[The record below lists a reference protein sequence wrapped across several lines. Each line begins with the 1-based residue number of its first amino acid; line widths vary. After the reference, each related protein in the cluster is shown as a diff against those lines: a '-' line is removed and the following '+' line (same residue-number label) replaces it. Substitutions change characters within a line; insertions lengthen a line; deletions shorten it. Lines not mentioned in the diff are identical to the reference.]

1 MADRPTRDRRAFAA
15 FDVGYL
21 DNPKMLDILDESLA
35 AALMHAA
42 SILYASAH
50 LTDGEVP
57 PRVMQRKVGGTPED
71 VQLLIRS
78 GLWHEQG
85 HDCPSCPPVPQGR
98 VYVHDYLQH
107 NRSKAQAERASEA
120 GRKGAA
126 ARHHG
131 EGKKPSARVPQSGS
145 HADRSADRTPDACDP
160 HADRNAHRQT
170 DRQTE
175 EEPLAHP
182 QAGER
187 ALIERPTR
195 FPEFYAAWPK
205 KKGKLAA
212 EKAWPRAVR
221 AAGSEQAIIDAAAAY
236 AANPYRPEREFIPYP
251 ATWLNRGGWEDEL
264 DGPKQA
270 RGGAVEGNR
279 ARAMEHVAQV
289 QAAHAVAGPG
299 WEQPPALALDPSDDA
314 GWLGVGR

>member
-1 MADRPTRDRRAFAA
+1 MPRIRTIKPEFWDSPSTARASAVARLAFIAMWNWADDHGRGTANMKELEGFIFPNDDISELSGGTSDNFRDVVAEVVECFGVVLYEVAGRPYYAIPSWDAHQRNERRAASKYPGPGDADTVLTRHDSADRDDARKFRDTAA
-15 FDVGYL
+15 EAPNTSG
-21 DNPKMLDILDESLA
+21 P
-35 AALMHAA
+35 
-42 SILYASAH
+42 
-50 LTDGEVP
+50 
-57 PRVMQRKVGGTPED
+57 GT
-71 VQLLIRS
+71 
-78 GLWHEQG
+78 GEQG
-85 HDCPSCPPVPQGR
+85 NRGTGEQGNRHAQPQ
-98 VYVHDYLQH
+98 
-107 NRSKAQAERASEA
+107 
-120 GRKGAA
+120 AA
-126 ARHHG
+126 ARTP
-131 EGKKPSARVPQSGS
+131 K
-145 HADRSADRTPDACDP
+145 RT
-160 HADRNAHRQT
+160 
-170 DRQTE
+170 
-175 EEPLAHP
+175 LS
-182 QAGER
+182 
-187 ALIERPTR
+187 R

-221 AAGSEQAIIDAAAAY
+221 AAGSEQVIIDAAAAY